1 MKQNKERQILKI
13 PAKEKKG
20 VDLWEEENHQL
31 RVAAYCRVSTELES
45 QAGSYERQ
53 KSHYKEKIQKQEGW
67 ILAGIYAD
75 EGSSGTVKKKREGFL
90 KLLQDCEG
98 GKIDLILTKSI
109 SRFARNTV
117 DLLTTIRSLKSKNI
131 GVYFEKENIHTLD
144 STGEILITILSSLAQ
159 EESRNISENIR
170 WSLRRKYEKGEPTIN
185 HNHFMGYTKDGS
197 GNLVVAPKEA
207 EIVRRIFHLYVL
219 GYSSRYIAKDLEQNG
234 MKTVMGK
241 EKWLTSTIDRMLS
254 NEKYI
259 GDALLQKT
267 HTIDF
272 LTKERVKN
280 LGALPKY
287 YVKGNHE
294 PIISEELF
302 YAV

>member
-20 VDLWEEENHQL
+20 VDLQEEEKHQL

-45 QAGSYERQ
+45 QVGSYERQ

-75 EGSSGTVKKKREGFL
+75 EGSNGTVKKKREGFL
-90 KLLQDCEG
+90 KLLQDCEE

-170 WSLRRKYEKGEPTIN
+170 
-185 HNHFMGYTKDGS
+185 
-197 GNLVVAPKEA
+197 
-207 EIVRRIFHLYVL
+207 
-219 GYSSRYIAKDLEQNG
+219 
-234 MKTVMGK
+234 
-241 EKWLTSTIDRMLS
+241 
-254 NEKYI
+254 
-259 GDALLQKT
+259 
-267 HTIDF
+267 
-272 LTKERVKN
+272 
-280 LGALPKY
+280 
-287 YVKGNHE
+287 
-294 PIISEELF
+294 
-302 YAV
+302 